1 MVIWLTFGFSISMS
15 KLITKKLKVSLFVY
29 NITLICIQA
38 HFVFYS
44 ILNEL
49 EQIIIEK
56 VVSSLVNMDKLLW
69 TNEFTNQVQ

>member
-1 MVIWLTFGFSISMS
+1 MVSWLTFGFSISMS

-29 NITLICIQA
+29 NITLICIQVQ
-38 HFVFYS
+38 FVFYS

-56 VVSSLVNMDKLLW
+56 VANSLVNMDKLLW
-69 TNEFTNQVQ
+69 TNEFTNQIQ

>member
-1 MVIWLTFGFSISMS
+1 MVSWLTFGFSISMS

-29 NITLICIQA
+29 NITLIFIQV

-49 EQIIIEK
+49 GE
-56 VVSSLVNMDKLLW
+56 LVNMDK
-69 TNEFTNQVQ
+69 